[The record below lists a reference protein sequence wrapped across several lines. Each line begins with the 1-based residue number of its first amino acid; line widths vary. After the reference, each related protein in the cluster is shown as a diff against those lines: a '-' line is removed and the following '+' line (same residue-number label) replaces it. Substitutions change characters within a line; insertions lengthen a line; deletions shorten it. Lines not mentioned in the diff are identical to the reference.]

1 MEGAQ
6 HHAYIY
12 EGQLARLGALAED
25 ARERFSFA
33 NPADPDIDVLEIE
46 KFGIEEARDLAVS
59 AQLAGLSGRRLFIL
73 GVSSM
78 TTEAQ
83 QALLKLFEEPKSGT
97 MFVLLAPPGV
107 VIATL
112 RSRFMPYP
120 EIRKGNAS
128 QKVLGSP
135 SGSAQP
141 DHFAQHFLSGSSK
154 VRTDEI
160 AKLLKDEE
168 GTKERVRE
176 FLNTLEVSLRAALV
190 KSKGDTK
197 IREGLEDI
205 AKVRAYA
212 NDRAP
217 AMKMLLEHLAVSL
230 PIVP

>member
-1 MEGAQ
+1 M

-12 EGQLARLGALAED
+12 EGALSGFGALADD
-25 ARERFSFA
+25 ARARFSFA
-33 NPADPDIDVLEIE
+33 DPADPDVELVEIE

-59 AQLAGLSGRRLFIL
+59 AQLSGLSGRRLFII

-83 QALLKLFEEPKSGT
+83 QALLKLFEEPRAGT
-97 MFVLLAPPGV
+97 MFVLLTPPGV

-112 RSRFMPYP
+112 RSRFLPYP

-141 DHFAQHFLSGSSK
+141 DHFAQHFLSGSQK
-154 VRTDEI
+154 ARTDEI
-160 AKLLKDEE
+160 TKLLKDDE
-168 GTKERVRE
+168 GVKERVRE
-176 FLNTLEVSLRAALV
+176 FLNGLEVKLHAALIT
-190 KSKGDTK
+190 SKGDAK

-205 AKVRAYA
+205 VKVRSYT

-217 AMKMLLEHLAVSL
+217 AMKMLLEHLALSL
-230 PIVP
+230 PTLP